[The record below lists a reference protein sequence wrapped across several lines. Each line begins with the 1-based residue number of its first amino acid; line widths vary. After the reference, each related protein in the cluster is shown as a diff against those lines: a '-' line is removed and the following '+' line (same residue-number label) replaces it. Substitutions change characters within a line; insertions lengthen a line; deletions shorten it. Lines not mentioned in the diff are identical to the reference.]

1 MFMTVSKNKSSYGW
15 VLYWS
20 GSYFMAAFLDFVIV
34 YLSHSF
40 VKMNKLG
47 SSIGNKR
54 EKTHV

>member
-1 MFMTVSKNKSSYGW
+1 
-15 VLYWS
+15 
-20 GSYFMAAFLDFVIV
+20 MAAFLDFVIV